1 MWKKLLHR
9 STDALPI
16 LHLPSPPLQSY
27 PDHPPLCPAPT
38 GRDQVMWWWAAMWS
52 CLAFCFW
59 DVALDKAARMLQTGH
74 HGSGMRGWQS
84 GAPLLSYSTNGW
96 SQCGRSRGG
105 VSRFSYYH
113 LISRSRVPLWY
124 HLSWTPYGGWT
135 PCVGMATLGPSCES
149 PDQQRAWDAELNH
162 RIKLLFPLLHE
173 VTRPFCLPH
182 SLREAIQKNT
192 ISTWKDLPILLN
204 ELCDH
209 FITH

>member
-16 LHLPSPPLQSY
+16 LHPPSPPLQPY

-38 GRDQVMWWWAAMWS
+38 GRDQVMRWWAAMWS
-52 CLAFCFW
+52 CLASCFW

-84 GAPLLSYSTNGW
+84 RAPLLSYSTNGW

-124 HLSWTPYGGWT
+124 HLSWTPYGGLNSLCRNGHSGAFLWVSGSAESLGCWT
-135 PCVGMATLGPSCES
+135 QSQNQASLSPS
-149 PDQQRAWDAELNH
+149 PWGHQA
-162 RIKLLFPLLHE
+162 F
-173 VTRPFCLPH
+173 LPASQSEGSH
-182 SLREAIQKNT
+182 PE
-192 ISTWKDLPILLN
+192 
-204 ELCDH
+204 E
-209 FITH
+209 